1 MIPQEQLSFLSDKN
15 NFLLKNEVD
24 TTVNKLLYSF
34 QNSIF
39 DLLDK
44 EQYALPAKLSKL
56 PGKVTKGNNLK
67 GFPFQVSDYPS
78 TFNKEDI
85 FSFRSIVW
93 YGHFFSFSLILSGV
107 PKENHI
113 VDLEKITNKGYK
125 LVTNEAIWETDL
137 INEGSIDI
145 STGELKAI
153 SALIKKSSGFK
164 IFKAYELNQFY
175 DFERLG
181 IECFNEFFSTN

>member
-15 NFLLKNEVD
+15 NFLLKNQVD
-24 TTVNKLLYSF
+24 ATVNKLLYSF
-34 QNSIF
+34 QDSIF

-44 EQYALPAKLSKL
+44 AQYTLPTNPSKL
-56 PGKVTKGNNLK
+56 PSKVTKGNNLK

-78 TFNKEDI
+78 TLNKDDI
-85 FSFRSIVW
+85 FSFRSTVW
-93 YGHFFSFSLILSGV
+93 YGHFFSFSLILSGT
-107 PKENHI
+107 PKEKHI
-113 VDLEKITNKGYK
+113 IDLEKITGKGYK

-137 INEGSIDI
+137 INKDSINI
-145 STGELKAI
+145 SQGELERV
-153 SALIKKSSGFK
+153 SALIKKSAGFK

-181 IECFNEFFSTN
+181 IQCFNEFFSTN